1 MTRHNLAIHISWLLS
16 NEVTPPVG
24 VSATA
29 STQSSTA
36 AGIVHANVLEEDIEQ
51 VVPTAA
57 SSPISNR
64 RITEAINA
72 VQEFVRPALP
82 STSRSR
88 VRESTNETQET
99 MGKLSSAQRSTR
111 PGLMSQQQQLATPSS
126 TTSSTSGSLMAG
138 YAAQLRADGLSN
150 IHLTAYDT
158 TD

>member
-1 MTRHNLAIHISWLLS
+1 MPGHNVAIHISWLLS

-64 RITEAINA
+64 RITEAINL
-72 VQEFVRPALP
+72 EFENP
-82 STSRSR
+82 
-88 VRESTNETQET
+88 Q
-99 MGKLSSAQRSTR
+99 TR
-111 PGLMSQQQQLATPSS
+111 HRRQWVNFPLHKGLQGQVL
-126 TTSSTSGSLMAG
+126 
-138 YAAQLRADGLSN
+138 
-150 IHLTAYDT
+150 
-158 TD
+158 